1 MDRMR
6 TSDERVRAGV
16 RNNGWR
22 ALLRCAQLVHDR
34 GTPCDLDEIYRLA
47 REHDLAVI
55 EDCAHACGASYRG
68 QPIGS
73 HDGMQAFSFQAVKN
87 LTLGDGGALTVASA
101 GVDARLRRLRWS
113 GIDRS
118 TFERSA
124 GAAYHWEYEVTE
136 VGM

>member
-1 MDRMR
+1 MFYGK
-6 TSDERVRAGV
+6 VA
-16 RNNGWR
+16 
-22 ALLRCAQLVHDR
+22 
-34 GTPCDLDEIYRLA
+34 EIDKPGS

-73 HDGMQAFSFQAVKN
+73 HEGLQAFQAVKN
-87 LTLGDGGALTVASA
+87 LTLGYGGALTIVSA

-124 GAAYHWEYEVTE
+124 GRPITGSTASPRS
-136 VGM
+136 G